1 MSLTIFQKR
10 SAQNGAMVGLPSS
23 ISVPDYGSDNFI
35 ICQTQLSWLSLLIEL
50 MRLMLPV
57 TTTKRMTTTTLTKLD
72 YSIECH
78 PLLVLPFRKLL
89 VVREIKSDSFMAS
102 MSMQVVLKSENLSL
116 LAIPTAHA
124 AFESG
129 LLVIWVIIFIITI
142 QRLGWLELFG

>member
-1 MSLTIFQKR
+1 
-10 SAQNGAMVGLPSS
+10 
-23 ISVPDYGSDNFI
+23 
-35 ICQTQLSWLSLLIEL
+35 

-142 QRLGWLELFG
+142 QRLG